1 MYDWRRMLRLVGRWS
16 RTCGSSWRFGVGS
29 RLMTFNYGVMN
40 LHICPFAHFHIYSLD
55 LPSQMVVVAQ
65 LVRALDCGSR
75 GRGFEPRHPPI
86 FSLLLKISHPFT

>member
-1 MYDWRRMLRLVGRWS
+1 MYDWRRMLRSVDDFPPSFFIKPVSAQTLRFKISNS
-16 RTCGSSWRFGVGS
+16 RIS
-29 RLMTFNYGVMN
+29 
-40 LHICPFAHFHIYSLD
+40 HFSLN

-86 FSLLLKISHPFT
+86 FFFSEVFLVFYLFLLLTSF

>member
-1 MYDWRRMLRLVGRWS
+1 MYDWHRMLRSVGGWWS
-16 RTCGSSWRFGVGS
+16 AVDSWIS
-29 RLMTFNYGVMN
+29 ELMY
-40 LHICPFAHFHIYSLD
+40 LHICTFAHFHIYSLD

-86 FSLLLKISHPFT
+86 FSLLLKISHPFNKSGC

>member
-1 MYDWRRMLRLVGRWS
+1 MYDWRRMLILVDK
-16 RTCGSSWRFGVGS
+16 F
-29 RLMTFNYGVMN
+29 
-40 LHICPFAHFHIYSLD
+40 SLD

-86 FSLLLKISHPFT
+86 FPFFIKDSPSFLPCWAVNNHFATRSGTLLEL